1 MSVVANVALNI
12 DSRGATQS
20 LRAVQQGARAT
31 DNAVSGLL
39 KTVGKLAIV
48 LGAIQAVKFVFVK
61 TAELESQTRSLEVLT
76 GSAAKA
82 KQIIEE
88 LQQLGAVT
96 PFTSTELIDSA
107 KRLQAFGVEAEK
119 VVQTTK
125 RLADVSG
132 ATGAELQGLVTAY
145 GQVQAKGRLQGE
157 ELLQFQ
163 ERGVALQGELQKMYG
178 MSGQELRKALEK
190 GRIGAEAVEVAINRL
205 TEKGGKYADG
215 AIAQS
220 DTLNGRFSTLMDN
233 IEMLAKK
240 IGKVLEPAFKGI
252 LNIVVGIVDK
262 ISEFLDDPELK
273 AYLEVA
279 NKIMDQKNNAGAGA
293 DKKTAN
299 DKLFNTRAE
308 IKKLTTEIKAAE
320 KAGIGM
326 AKGLEI
332 KGIDNNVIIP
342 SAPVLPIMK
351 AELTDL
357 NKKAT
362 ELENKLKI
370 LNKPKAIKEDVNLKT
385 PALLEDQ
392 AKKLAL
398 EKQLNDAR
406 LNYERQIADFR
417 QSTLLRIADMERTLQ
432 DQRVKANFDLQQS
445 NLKLAGQGQFTN
457 QTIDIIKATQAGKS
471 PAEIGLLEAAR
482 DSAKSLND
490 AAVTRRQIEF
500 DSTMKKIQLERTLTD
515 FKKGIEREIGE
526 MQKSYARQTG
536 DILTK
541 AGISIQSA
549 MIKGAEEV
557 EKIMMRIGTGMTP
570 PANPVL
576 PAANSQLVRKANDQP
591 NQQAS
596 SAGAGVGMIIT
607 PEMTRS
613 RRAATLQR
621 SDPATMAGRQ
631 GPLGSRADSVDAANN
646 IKPFSPAT
654 AQLDSNTNDLKRQE
668 TQAAINQILEQ
679 QVTKTNELALATQSV
694 ITASESNL
702 VSAQQKNQVDQRTL
716 DLMSSGTNPALAAQF
731 AQNEQLNA
739 QSTTALEK
747 QRFSVIESLKEKDLA
762 VAQISARKELI
773 GTIDEQI
780 AKQPQVLEGLNQQ
793 AVKQKEINDASAEFT
808 SKQESIKGLVQGI
821 GASIEGGIVSAIDGA
836 ITGAKSLQEVLSDVL
851 KDIGKMLISFGIK
864 SLLGGI
870 DIGGTKI
877 FGGGKAAGGPV
888 SSNSTYMVGEKG
900 PELFVPSTA
909 GTIIP
914 AGPTAGI
921 RDAMANGNNGN
932 GATAPVLNMSFET
945 TRFGNTDYV
954 SREQLEAAMMQTR
967 AEATKAGARRGMTMT
982 LDKLQQSPSTRSRVG
997 LG

>member
-279 NKIMDQKNNAGAGA
+279 NKIMDQKKNAGAGA